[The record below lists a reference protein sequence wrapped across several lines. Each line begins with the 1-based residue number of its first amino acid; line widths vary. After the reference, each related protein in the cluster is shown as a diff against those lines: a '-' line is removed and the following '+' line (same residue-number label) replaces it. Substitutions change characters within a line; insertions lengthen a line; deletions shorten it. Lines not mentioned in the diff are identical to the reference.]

1 MDGIQSLSPKSRK
14 VHCKLR
20 APRQPARWLRK
31 AIARVDWVVATARSL
46 REKEHKH
53 LATSIAQ
60 GGFNEVS
67 LVAVP
72 LNTRNDI
79 AVRIGVSSKDTQA

>member
-1 MDGIQSLSPKSRK
+1 MSNMLKLGTGHNWILQVFLNKLDGIQSLPSCCFAIHSPDLS
-14 VHCKLR
+14 H
-20 APRQPARWLRK
+20 RK

-60 GGFNEVS
+60 GG
-67 LVAVP
+67 
-72 LNTRNDI
+72 
-79 AVRIGVSSKDTQA
+79 